1 MNMPTK
7 QIANDL
13 FFASAEEFLREG
25 RSVELRVKGFSMRPF
40 LRNGRDVVVL
50 SPVEGVEVRVGMVVL
65 FRHRG
70 KHVLHRV
77 RKVEQDGTLKIE
89 GDGNYRIIE
98 RATLGDV
105 VAWVSEVRLRGADK
119 GFCYGSC
126 KWRIRSVWSLMVKTL
141 RTVAIDVKHKIF
153 SR

>member
-50 SPVEGVEVRVGMVVL
+50 SPVEGVALRKGMVVL
-65 FRHRG
+65 FRYRG
-70 KHVLHRV
+70 RHVLHRV
-77 RKVEQDGTLKIE
+77 RRVDNERLLIE
-89 GDGNYRIIE
+89 GDGNYRTIE
-98 RATLGDV
+98 HATTEDV
-105 VAWVSEVRLRGADK
+105 VAWVSEVRLDGGPRGFA
-119 GFCYGSC
+119 YGSC
-126 KWRIRSVWSLMVKTL
+126 RWRCRSAVSLTIKAL
-141 RTVAIDVKHKIF
+141 RTVAIDVKRKIK
-153 SR
+153 R